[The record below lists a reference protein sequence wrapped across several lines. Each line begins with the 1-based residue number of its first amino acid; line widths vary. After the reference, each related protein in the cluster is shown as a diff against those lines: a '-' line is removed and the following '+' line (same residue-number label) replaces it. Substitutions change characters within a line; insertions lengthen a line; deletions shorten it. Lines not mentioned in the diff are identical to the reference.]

1 MREEERQTLTRNTI
15 AILSNRLSLSL
26 CLPLRFPFLFTLPL
40 LSGSLILLLSLL
52 NFVFAFSFSSFFPL
66 LWKFS
71 VAHWKCNSCGWRDR
85 INQSVNQ
92 STDACCATDCLFPS
106 FLSLSIQTP
115 ESMVRIVFFLVLLF
129 LFMLTS
135 KVYYSFV
142 GTNEFIPDHCFLW
155 RLFVIYAE
163 LFVGVEQISSHDRT
177 EGHSFFV

>member
-85 INQSVNQ
+85 INQSINW
-92 STDACCATDCLFPS
+92 
-106 FLSLSIQTP
+106 
-115 ESMVRIVFFLVLLF
+115 RLLC
-129 LFMLTS
+129 
-135 KVYYSFV
+135 
-142 GTNEFIPDHCFLW
+142 H
-155 RLFVIYAE
+155 RLFV
-163 LFVGVEQISSHDRT
+163 
-177 EGHSFFV
+177 SFFPFSFDTNTGVHGTHCVFFGFIVFVHAYK